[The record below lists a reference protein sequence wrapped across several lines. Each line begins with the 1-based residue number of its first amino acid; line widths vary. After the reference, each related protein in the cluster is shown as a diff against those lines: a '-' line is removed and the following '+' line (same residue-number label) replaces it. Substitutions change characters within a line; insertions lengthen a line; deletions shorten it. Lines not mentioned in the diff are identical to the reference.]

1 MGLINPNDF
10 MEYMGYRQMVV
21 QGKISECV
29 DAIRNGADHITLD
42 RGDLTDSELEYLKK
56 EIEERTGAKLK
67 GE

>member
-1 MGLINPNDF
+1 
-10 MEYMGYRQMVV
+10 MVV

-42 RGDLTDSELEYLKK
+42 RGDLSDSELEYLKK